1 MDYNKYLSETG
12 KVIKPSQI
20 RKFFDIVSE
29 MKGAISLGVGEPD
42 FLTPWEVRNSA
53 ITSIKNGLT
62 QYTSNSGLPKLREN
76 IARYLDI
83 RYGLKYD
90 WHDEVIVTIGASEAI
105 DISLRAI
112 INPGDEVL
120 IPDPSYVSYAPCVTL
135 CHGIPIALPCTCD
148 NGFQVTAEALLK
160 TITPRTKAIIMPY
173 PNNPTGGI
181 MDRQAIENII
191 EIVKSKD
198 LIVIS
203 DEIYSELTYGDEPH
217 VSIAGFDGMRER
229 TIVINGFSK
238 AFAMTGWRVGYVAAP
253 RELIAVMLKIHQYI
267 IMCAPTASQHA
278 ALKALESGFED
289 NFASVAEMHDQYDMR
304 RRYCVKTLNDM
315 GLECFEPR
323 GAFYVFPRV
332 SCLKMDGG
340 EFANTL
346 LQEEKIAVVPG
357 YAFGESGKDFIRI
370 SYAYSIKN
378 LMIAMERI
386 QKFVDKRK
394 KELKIYE

>member
-1 MDYNKYLSETG
+1 MDYNKYLSDTG
-12 KVIKPSQI
+12 KIIKPSQI

-42 FLTPWEVRNSA
+42 FLTPWDVRSA
-53 ITSIKNGLT
+53 AISSIKSGLT

-76 IARYLDI
+76 IARYLKV
-83 RYGLKYD
+83 RYALDYD
-90 WHDEVIVTIGASEAI
+90 WRDEVIVTIGASEAI
-105 DISLRAI
+105 DIALRAI

-135 CHGIPIALPCTCD
+135 CHGIPVPLPCCCD
-148 NGFQVTAEALLK
+148 NGFQVTPESLLAV
-160 TITPRTKAIIMPY
+160 ITPKTKAIIMPY

-181 MDRQAIENII
+181 MDRQAIEKII
-191 EIVKSKD
+191 GIVKEKD

-203 DEIYSELTYGDEPH
+203 DEIYSELTYGDERH
-217 VSIAGFDGMRER
+217 VSIAGFDEMRER

-253 RELIAVMLKIHQYI
+253 RELTAVMLKIHQYI

-278 ALKALESGFED
+278 ALRALESGFDD
-289 NFASVAEMHDQYDMR
+289 NFAGVAEMHDQYDMR

-315 GLECFEPR
+315 GLECYEPR
-323 GAFYVFPRV
+323 GAFYVFPCV
-332 SCLKMDGG
+332 ASLGLDGS
-340 EFANTL
+340 EFANAL
-346 LQEEKIAVVPG
+346 LKEEKIAVVPG
-357 YAFGESGKDFIRI
+357 NAFGESGKNFVRI

-378 LMIAMERI
+378 LMVAMERI
-386 QKFVDKRK
+386 QRFVDKHK
-394 KELKIYE
+394 KNLK